1 VSVQLNAVS
10 TALPPHEAHAAFLR
24 WVQGRIT
31 ERRDRILFDRM
42 AARSGIEQ
50 RWTVL
55 PPGEGGDQTSAGG
68 FYADGHMPPTSERMA
83 TYAAHAPELCVE
95 AANGLGDLS
104 GVTHL
109 VLASCTGFIAPG
121 IDQIVARRLG
131 LAGSIERTLVGFMGC
146 YAAVAAL
153 RTAYHIVRSCPDA
166 RVLVL
171 NVELCTLHLQADT
184 TLEPILAMMLFG
196 DGATAALVSAD
207 PVGLT
212 LDGPF
217 AATLPDSEDL
227 IRWTIGDEGF
237 AMHLSGAVP
246 ARIASALELPALR
259 DAIGD
264 VDTIDGWAIHAGGR
278 TVLDAVEQG
287 LGLGPDA
294 LAASREVLR
303 TCGNMSS
310 ATLMFVFERILAS
323 RRPVANGVAMAF
335 GPGLAAEG
343 FRFRTAA

>member
-1 VSVQLNAVS
+1 
-10 TALPPHEAHAAFLR
+10 
-24 WVQGRIT
+24 
-31 ERRDRILFDRM
+31 
-42 AARSGIEQ
+42 
-50 RWTVL
+50 
-55 PPGEGGDQTSAGG
+55 
-68 FYADGHMPPTSERMA
+68 
-83 TYAAHAPELCVE
+83 
-95 AANGLGDLS
+95 
-104 GVTHL
+104 
-109 VLASCTGFIAPG
+109 
-121 IDQIVARRLG
+121 
-131 LAGSIERTLVGFMGC
+131 
-146 YAAVAAL
+146 
-153 RTAYHIVRSCPDA
+153 
-166 RVLVL
+166 
-171 NVELCTLHLQADT
+171 
-184 TLEPILAMMLFG
+184 
-196 DGATAALVSAD
+196 
-207 PVGLT
+207 
-212 LDGPF
+212 
-217 AATLPDSEDL
+217 
-227 IRWTIGDEGF
+227 
-237 AMHLSGAVP
+237 VP